1 MQNRKIQIAFD
12 PSFITMGV
20 AIKDPSKK
28 LQKYKLFTG
37 DLNSCVQWIGQNCKL
52 KEVVAIVENPAL
64 DSAVFGA
71 WERMKKA
78 IASGSIGNMKY
89 EFNMIISRAQKV
101 GENKAA
107 AKLIIKMLAEKNVP
121 VIEIA
126 PSARQKAFNKTK
138 EGKTERKKVKLLRMP
153 TKTTK
158 EQFYE
163 LTGENPNEGNTEHSR
178 DAATLLHGK
187 TMKWFELQIKLKEKP
202 EQRKRPDSMPS
213 QRNYNF
219 HLIKRKPNVKI

>member
-1 MQNRKIQIAFD
+1 MNRKIQIAFD
-12 PSFITMGV
+12 PSFVTMGV
-20 AIKDPSKK
+20 AIKDQSKK
-28 LQKYKLFTG
+28 SNKYKLFTG
-37 DLNSCVQWIGQNCKL
+37 DLNRCVKWIGQNCKL

-71 WERMKKA
+71 WEQMKKA
-78 IASGSIGNMKY
+78 ISAGNIGTIKY

-126 PSARQKAFNKTK
+126 PSSRQKAFKKNK
-138 EGKTERKKVKLLRMP
+138 EGKIERKNVKLLRMP

-158 EQFYE
+158 EQFHE
-163 LTGENPNEGNTEHSR
+163 LTGEDPKEGNTEHSR
-178 DAATLLHGK
+178 DAATLLHNK
-187 TMKWFELQIKLKEKP
+187 TMKWFELQIKMKEKP
-202 EQRKRPDSMPS
+202 EQRKRKT
-213 QRNYNF
+213 
-219 HLIKRKPNVKI
+219 L

>member
-1 MQNRKIQIAFD
+1 MNKRKILLGID

-28 LQKYKLFTG
+28 LHKYKLFTG
-37 DLNSCVQWIGQNCKL
+37 TMTDCISWLGQNVKM

-71 WERMKKA
+71 WERMRKA
-78 IASGSIGNMKY
+78 IVTGGIGTIKY

-107 AKLIIKMLAEKNVP
+107 AKLFIKLLADKGVP
-121 VIEIA
+121 VIEVA
-126 PSARQKAFNKTK
+126 PSARQKAYSKVKGNI
-138 EGKTERKKVKLLRMP
+138 ERKKVKLLRSP

-163 LTGENPNEGNTEHSR
+163 LTGENPKEGNTEHSR

-187 TMKWFELQIKLKEKP
+187 TLKWCELQLKLQEKP

-213 QRNYNF
+213 QNNYNF
-219 HLIKRKPNVKI
+219 HLIKRK